1 MFLIF
6 LLEQKSSK
14 FDGAI
19 NQFQEMSDLLKM
31 KVEKIKE
38 LEAKIKHYQEIKH
51 KYNRFMKIN
60 EKEKPKEEI
69 LKAPSEEFYDAIVD
83 TNSIKSLK
91 TNGWK
96 IYYNKEKRESIY
108 K

>member
-1 MFLIF
+1 MENTI
-6 LLEQKSSK
+6 EQKSSK

-19 NQFQEMSDLLKM
+19 NQFQEMSEQLKM
-31 KVEKIKE
+31 KEEKIKE

-51 KYNRFMKIN
+51 KYDRFMKIN

-83 TNSIKSLK
+83 INSIIINIGRFPPKK
-91 TNGWK
+91 
-96 IYYNKEKRESIY
+96 
-108 K
+108 